1 MPSRPASSPSGVR
14 LAARET
20 RRALPAWIRR
30 EPTFTPRWIKGLTL
44 RWYRRRFRLGTFI
57 ETGTYFGD
65 TAAAMARRVECV
77 HTIELSPE
85 LAERARDRFAHT
97 PRVMVHCGD
106 SGKLLPSI
114 LADIDEPCLLWLDG
128 HWSEGVTA
136 RGDKD
141 TPIVEELEAVLSRG
155 QGDVVIIDDARC
167 FTGSNDYPTIVW
179 IAELA
184 AAHGY
189 HCSQHLDMIRLR
201 PGGTR
206 HARRSG
212 R

>member
-1 MPSRPASSPSGVR
+1 MN
-14 LAARET
+14 
-20 RRALPAWIRR
+20 
-30 EPTFTPRWIKGLTL
+30 
-44 RWYRRRFRLGTFI
+44 TFI

-65 TAAAMARRVECV
+65 TAAAMARRVERV

-85 LAERARDRFAHT
+85 LAERARQRFAHT
-97 PRVMVHCGD
+97 SRVMVHCGD

-155 QGDVVIIDDARC
+155 RGDVVIIDDARC
-167 FTGSNDYPTIVW
+167 FTGSNDYPTVAW
-179 IAELA
+179 IEDLA
-184 AAHGY
+184 AARGY
-189 HCSQHLDMIRLR
+189 ECSLRLDMIRLR
-201 PGGTR
+201 PGDDAGL
-206 HARRSG
+206 RRS
-212 R
+212 